1 MTQYRVA
8 HYLQAWSLI
17 VHLSSLYG
25 VLWWDS
31 PAVTLILRQI
41 DFGSGSWIL
50 GVSCWTALAVKAEEK
65 TDPYFRHGPRS
76 EYMRFSG

>member
-8 HYLQAWSLI
+8 HYLQTWSLI

-31 PAVTLILRQI
+31 PAVTLILRQT
-41 DFGSGSWIL
+41 DFRSGSWIL
-50 GVSCWTALAVKAEEK
+50 GVSCWTALAVKIEER
-65 TDPYFRHGPRS
+65 DRPLFQAWS
-76 EYMRFSG
+76 SL